1 MDNPDWYTC
10 DEDGENVKLKDKLG
24 KNIILMKETLW
35 MMNLIN
41 NVLFSDINYLKN
53 KNPLLTINLVW

>member
-1 MDNPDWYTC
+1 MKC
-10 DEDGENVKLKDKLG
+10 GKLG
-24 KNIILMKETLW
+24 KNIILMKEILW